1 MGQPHLF
8 ICTLFPSRLSHEKT
22 VIRPSLFFT
31 ISITA
36 LPHQFPLMVYWT
48 CTGGVKS
55 RWPILSP
62 LSAHLLFVFFEN
74 RRIAS

>member
-48 CTGGVKS
+48 VKPVAYS
-55 RWPILSP
+55 EPVIGSSSVR
-62 LSAHLLFVFFEN
+62 FF
-74 RRIAS
+74 RK

>member
-1 MGQPHLF
+1 MGLPHLF

-22 VIRPSLFFT
+22 VIRLSLFFT

-48 CTGGVKS
+48 YTGGV
-55 RWPILSP
+55 
-62 LSAHLLFVFFEN
+62 
-74 RRIAS
+74 